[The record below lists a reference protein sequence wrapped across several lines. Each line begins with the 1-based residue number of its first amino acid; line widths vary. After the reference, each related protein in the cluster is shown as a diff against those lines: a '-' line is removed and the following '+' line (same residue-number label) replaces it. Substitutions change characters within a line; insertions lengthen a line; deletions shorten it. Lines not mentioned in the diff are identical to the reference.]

1 MITPMRHL
9 YEMEA
14 RQQQMFEEAAHAR
27 LVREALRTY
36 VSPLRRLMA
45 NLSRFGKLLAHL
57 ARIRIQ
63 VSFDMNDRVPD
74 APAH

>member
-1 MITPMRHL
+1 MHTPMRHL

-14 RQQQMFEEAAHAR
+14 RQQQLLEEAAHGR
-27 LVREALRTY
+27 QVREALRTY
-36 VSPLRRLMA
+36 VTPAHRLMA
-45 NLSRFGKLLAHL
+45 KLSRIGTLLANL

-63 VSFDMNDRVPD
+63 VSFEMNERIPD